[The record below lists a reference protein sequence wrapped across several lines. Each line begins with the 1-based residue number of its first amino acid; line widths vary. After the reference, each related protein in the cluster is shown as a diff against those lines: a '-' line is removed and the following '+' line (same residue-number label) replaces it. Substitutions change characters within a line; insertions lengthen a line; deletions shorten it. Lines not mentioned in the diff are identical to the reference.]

1 MSGGSGRTAAPERP
15 QRGGRAS
22 TRTRPPV
29 SVDPPSGRVVR
40 SQVEPRIVERRR
52 TVRDAARARRRR
64 IWTAVAVVVALVAAA
79 VGVLLSPLTDVD
91 EIVVTG
97 TDRLSS
103 EELVSVAGIR
113 TGDQL
118 VELDLSDARDR
129 LRALPWVS
137 SASVTRRWPAG
148 VEIVVLE
155 ERPAVVVDD
164 GSTAAVVSS
173 TGRVLALERP
183 SGDTAADGLNT
194 ALLPRLELEDP
205 GAARWEIGTDV
216 PADVRSAAT
225 VFARMSDAVLAEIP
239 VGRLDDDGAL
249 HFDLDEGAVVFGP
262 LEDVPEKLATIES
275 VLSQVVRDCMSRLD
289 VREPSRPTV
298 SRVDGCDLPDPLD
311 AGVPT
316 DTDSETA
323 PDAAG
328 ANGRST
334 AAGAG
339 G

>member
-1 MSGGSGRTAAPERP
+1 M
-15 QRGGRAS
+15 
-22 TRTRPPV
+22 
-29 SVDPPSGRVVR
+29 VR

-52 TVRDAARARRRR
+52 KVRDAARARRRR
-64 IWTAVAVVVALVAAA
+64 IWIAVAVVVGLIGAA
-79 VGVLLSPLTDVD
+79 VAVLLSPLTDVD
-91 EIVVTG
+91 EVVVTG
-97 TDRLSS
+97 TDRLSGD
-103 EELVSVAGIR
+103 ELVAVAGIE

-118 VELDLSDARDR
+118 VSLDLADARER
-129 LRALPWVS
+129 LRELPWVS
-137 SASVTRRWPAG
+137 SAAVTRRWPAG

-164 GSTAAVVSS
+164 GSTGAVVSS
-173 TGRVLALERP
+173 TGRVLAVEDD
-183 SGDTAADGLNT
+183 GAAAAPNAETLNT
-194 ALLPRLELEDP
+194 ALLPRLELDDR
-205 GAARWEIGTDV
+205 GAVRWEIGADV
-216 PADVRSAAT
+216 PEDLRTAAT

-239 VGRLDDDGAL
+239 VGRLDGDGSL
-249 HFDLDEGAVVFGP
+249 HFELDEGTVVFGP
-262 LEDVPEKLATIES
+262 VEDVPEKLATIES

-316 DTDSETA
+316 DADAETA
-323 PDAAG
+323 PDSAG

-339 G
+339 GGRA

>member
-1 MSGGSGRTAAPERP
+1 M
-15 QRGGRAS
+15 
-22 TRTRPPV
+22 
-29 SVDPPSGRVVR
+29 
-40 SQVEPRIVERRR
+40 
-52 TVRDAARARRRR
+52 
-64 IWTAVAVVVALVAAA
+64 VVALIAAA
-79 VGVLLSPLTDVD
+79 IAVLLSPLTDVD

-103 EELVSVAGIR
+103 DELVAVAGIR

-118 VELDLSDARDR
+118 VAVDLSDARDR

-137 SASVTRRWPAG
+137 SATVTRRWPAG

-155 ERPAVVVDD
+155 ERPAIVVDD
-164 GSTAAVVSS
+164 GSTGVVVSS
-173 TGRVLALERP
+173 TGRVLAVE
-183 SGDTAADGLNT
+183 GDDTDGAPAAANAEPLNT
-194 ALLPRLELEDP
+194 ALLPRLELDDTVA
-205 GAARWEIGTDV
+205 GRWEIGADV
-216 PADVRSAAT
+216 PDDVRAAAI

-239 VGRLDDDGAL
+239 VGRLDGDGAL

-262 LEDVPEKLATIES
+262 VEDVPEKLATIES
-275 VLSQVVRDCMSRLD
+275 VLSQVVRDCISRLD

-323 PDAAG
+323 PDTAG
-328 ANGRST
+328 NGRSR

-339 G
+339 RGGA